1 MIVVVCGIT
10 SLGSALTSA
19 CSALRSG
26 RIVGVAPVW
35 YPSISLTVII
45 IIGSFLSLVSEQIL
59 RCIHES

>member
-19 CSALRSG
+19 CSALRPG

-35 YPSISLTVII
+35 YLSISLTVI